1 MVRNIKS
8 RGQGSS
14 TLRVF
19 KLEELRSKG
28 KLQRKKIFFLIFSL
42 ILLPLSLILLF
53 WWNQGWNGKDPA
65 NIVISSG
72 SRLWVVAVRPEERR
86 LVEIEIPETTM
97 IYPLGR
103 GPLQARALWQVGEL
117 DRNSDVVKSVGTD
130 LLEVPIDEVIR
141 VSGVLPLVSSS
152 LRDLPEVIR
161 LSWYINSLRDKGI
174 TRIDF
179 LTLPMVRRIVDPGGS
194 ELVEVDRELL
204 SPLTT
209 NWFEILELRRSAFSI
224 AVISRRNES
233 GAGARIARQ
242 LEHVGLRVV
251 SVSHG
256 EKAPGIYVS
265 KSDRKKNP
273 IALRL
278 SAWFHEPIVV
288 SDFEER
294 SDILVVK

>member
-1 MVRNIKS
+1 MDRKIK
-8 RGQGSS
+8 
-14 TLRVF
+14 
-19 KLEELRSKG
+19 
-28 KLQRKKIFFLIFSL
+28 KLQGTRYKLQVKKMMIVIGFFLSLVTCSLLLRWWFS
-42 ILLPLSLILLF
+42 
-53 WWNQGWNGKDPA
+53 GWNGKDPA
-65 NIVISSG
+65 NIVMSSG
-72 SRLWVVAVRPEERR
+72 SRLWVLAVRPEERR

-141 VSGVLPLVSSS
+141 VSGILPLATSS

-161 LSWYINSLRDKGI
+161 LSWYINSLRDKEI
-174 TRIDF
+174 TRID
-179 LTLPMVRRIVDPGGS
+179 LSTLPMVRRIVDPGGS

-209 NWFEILELRRSAFSI
+209 DWFEILELRRSAFSV
-224 AVISRRNES
+224 AVISTRGES

-256 EKAPGIYVS
+256 EKVPGIYVS
-265 KSDRKKNP
+265 RSDLKKNP

-278 SAWFHEPIVV
+278 SRWFHEPIVV